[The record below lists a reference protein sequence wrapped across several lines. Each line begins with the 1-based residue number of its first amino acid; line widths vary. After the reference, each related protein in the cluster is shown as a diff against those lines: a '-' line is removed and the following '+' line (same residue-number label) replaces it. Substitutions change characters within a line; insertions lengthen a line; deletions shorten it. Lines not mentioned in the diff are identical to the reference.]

1 MNKHFTR
8 FLLITCLTFS
18 SLILSQESD
27 FIPGELIIQFKEK
40 ISIDSFEQS
49 YSDVE
54 MENIRLLSDRLN
66 IWWVK
71 YNSIDNDDLEVRFRV
86 SRDPRVKIVQFNH
99 QVILRESFDELAS
112 QLAIFPND
120 PQFGTQWGLHNTGQS
135 GGTPGADIDA
145 PEAWEIT
152 TGGVTV
158 FGDTIVVAIVDG
170 GCQLNHPDLNYWY
183 NWHEIPG
190 NGIDDDGNGYVD
202 DFRGWNAYNNSPN
215 VPSNSHGTHVSGIS
229 GAKGNNSIG
238 VSGVNWNVKIMP
250 IAGSSSSE
258 ATVVAAYAYALELR
272 AQYNATN
279 GALGAFVVATNSSF
293 GVNYGQPANY
303 PIWCAMYDSLGAY
316 GILSCGATANLN
328 INIDVAGDIP
338 TACPSDYMIA
348 VTNTTRFDLKN
359 NGAAY
364 GLTTID
370 LGAPGTS
377 ILSTDINSTY
387 TNKTGTSMATPM
399 VTGGIALMYAA
410 ADSSRMQLIKSN
422 PAAGALMIRDVLF
435 NGVDT
440 LPALQGITV
449 TGGRLNV
456 FNAVVEISTPVV
468 PVELISFV
476 AAANNNSVILN
487 WSTATEINNS
497 GFSVERRTDVEESWT
512 EIGFVPGFGTS
523 TERRSY
529 SFVDPDLNTAA
540 YVYRLKQIDFDG
552 SFEYS
557 SEVYVDINLPARFS
571 LMQNYPNPFNPS
583 TKIKFTVPN
592 SPLSLGEGQGVRLI
606 VYDVL
611 GNEVATLVNEE
622 LPAGEYEVEFHSNNN
637 SDQSFRLVPAGRSP
651 DGLVRNLSSG
661 VYFYKLI
668 AGTFSE
674 TKKMILAK

>member
-1 MNKHFTR
+1 MNKHFTG

-99 QVILRESFDELAS
+99 QVVLRESFDELAS

-120 PQFGTQWGLHNTGQS
+120 PQFGNQWGLHNTGQS
-135 GGTPGADIDA
+135 GGTPDADIDA

-170 GCQLNHPDLNYWY
+170 GCQLNHPDLTYWY

-190 NGIDDDGNGYVD
+190 NGIDDDGNGYID

-272 AQYNATN
+272 AQYNETN

-293 GVNYGQPANY
+293 GVDYGQPANY

-316 GILSCGATANLN
+316 GILSNGATANLN
-328 INIDVAGDIP
+328 INIDVTGDVP
-338 TACPSDYMIA
+338 TSCPSDYMIA

-377 ILSTDINSTY
+377 ILSTDVNSTY

-399 VTGGIALMYAA
+399 VTGGIAMMYAA
-410 ADSSRMQLIKSN
+410 ADSSRMQLLKSN

-456 FNAVVEISTPVV
+456 FNAVVEISSPIV
-468 PVELISFV
+468 PVELVSF
-476 AAANNNSVILN
+476 NHELFDGSVNLSWI
-487 WSTATEINNS
+487 TATEINNQ
-497 GFSVERRTDVEESWT
+497 GFEIESQNYPPVKKNW
-512 EIGFVPGFGTS
+512 EKIGFVPGFGTA
-523 TERRSY
+523 TEPKSY
-529 SFVDPDLNTAA
+529 SFIDKEVSAGTYN
-540 YVYRLKQIDFDG
+540 YKLKQIDFDG
-552 SFEYS
+552 LFEYS
-557 SEVYVDINLPARFS
+557 FIIEVDVKAPNIFS
-571 LMQNYPNPFNPS
+571 LEQNYPNPFNPA
-583 TKIKFTVPN
+583 TKIKFTIPFVETHRDA
-592 SPLSLGEGQGVRLI
+592 SLRVTLKI
-606 VYDVL
+606 YDVL
-611 GNEVATLVNEE
+611 GNEVTTLVNEE
-622 LPAGEYEVEFHSNNN
+622 LPAGEYEVEFSPESSIKN
-637 SDQSFRLVPAGRSP
+637 PA
-651 DGLVRNLSSG
+651 SG

-668 AGTFSE
+668 AGSFSE
-674 TKKMILAK
+674 TRKMILAK